1 MAEQASSASVTSRPC
16 AYISINTGGTSLVN
30 TTPSVLLDATSIPP
44 AHGGVARFIG
54 GVLTG
59 LAENGV
65 SIDVVAKRAD
75 LPWLASIAPGH
86 RYRVAPPA
94 VDSRLLRFVWE
105 QLGLPRL
112 ARKLGCTVIHSPHY
126 TFPLVTKARSVV
138 TVHDATFFS
147 SPEAHSA
154 LKGRFFRSWIRLARA
169 RADQLVAVSAATAS
183 EITRFAGTPHSP
195 IAVAHLGVDT
205 AVFQPPTDDD
215 VAVLRTHLGLSPHQ
229 RWIAFL
235 GTMEPRKNIPALL
248 AAHARLRA
256 ADSSTPVLVL
266 SGARGW
272 DVTANAELDAIA
284 AAPRSERSVIEAGYL
299 PLGLLKGFLGG
310 ADLVVYPSLG
320 EGFGLPVLEAMSCG
334 TAVLTTNRLS
344 IPEVGGEAV
353 AYTEPD
359 TDSIAVALGALLRD
373 GPRRQ
378 ELALAGLSRSQ
389 LFTWSECAARYSA
402 AYEPNEGS

>member
-1 MAEQASSASVTSRPC
+1 
-16 AYISINTGGTSLVN
+16 
-30 TTPSVLLDATSIPP
+30 
-44 AHGGVARFIG
+44 
-54 GVLTG
+54 
-59 LAENGV
+59 
-65 SIDVVAKRAD
+65 
-75 LPWLASIAPGH
+75 
-86 RYRVAPPA
+86 
-94 VDSRLLRFVWE
+94 
-105 QLGLPRL
+105 
-112 ARKLGCTVIHSPHY
+112 
-126 TFPLVTKARSVV
+126 
-138 TVHDATFFS
+138 
-147 SPEAHSA
+147 
-154 LKGRFFRSWIRLARA
+154 
-169 RADQLVAVSAATAS
+169 
-183 EITRFAGTPHSP
+183 
-195 IAVAHLGVDT
+195 
-205 AVFQPPTDDD
+205 
-215 VAVLRTHLGLSPHQ
+215 
-229 RWIAFL
+229 
-235 GTMEPRKNIPALL
+235 
-248 AAHARLRA
+248 
-256 ADSSTPVLVL
+256 VL